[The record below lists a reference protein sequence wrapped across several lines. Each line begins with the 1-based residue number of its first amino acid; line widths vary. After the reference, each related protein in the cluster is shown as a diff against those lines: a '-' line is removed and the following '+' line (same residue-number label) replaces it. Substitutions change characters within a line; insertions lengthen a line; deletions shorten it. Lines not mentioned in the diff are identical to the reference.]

1 MAVGLGLMP
10 QFNTEVKNAKLWW
23 KTLIELDS
31 KYNNVN
37 IMFIIA
43 DVLSLVL
50 LRYLLSPRTTED
62 RISRRIFC
70 TVSCS
75 LIIAILSLKFGSSIY
90 LLVNGSE
97 IKFF

>member
-1 MAVGLGLMP
+1 MVGLGLMP
-10 QFNTEVKNAKLWW
+10 QFNTEVEGADPSW
-23 KTLIELDS
+23 KALIALDS

-37 IMFIIA
+37 IMFTLA
-43 DVLSLVL
+43 DVLSLIL

-75 LIIAILSLKFGSSIY
+75 LIMCILVLKFGSTIY
-90 LLVNGSE
+90 LCVNRD
-97 IKFF
+97 